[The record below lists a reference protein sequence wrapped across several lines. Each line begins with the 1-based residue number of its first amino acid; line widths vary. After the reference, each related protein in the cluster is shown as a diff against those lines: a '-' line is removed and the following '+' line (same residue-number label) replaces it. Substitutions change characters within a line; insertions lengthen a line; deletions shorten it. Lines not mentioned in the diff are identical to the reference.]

1 MNISKSLL
9 GLLKQIGLGHW
20 GQKLG
25 WSAIKQAIRSEF
37 PRVQNVSTDSLAAW
51 LEQPEAEQPILLD
64 IRTSAEY
71 AVSHLPG
78 ARLVSPEQQDFTDL
92 NLPDLDSQIV
102 TYCSVGYRSAAIAE
116 RLQRAGYTNV
126 MNLEGSIF
134 QWANEGHPVYRNG
147 EAVQQVHPYNP
158 FWGQLLDQAL
168 HADTPARS
176 ESVAQDKMD

>member
-1 MNISKSLL
+1 MKISKSLL
-9 GLLKQIGLGHW
+9 GLLKQIGLGRW

-25 WSAIKQAIRSEF
+25 WLAIKQAIRSEF
-37 PRVQNVSTDSLAAW
+37 PRVQNVSPNSLAAW
-51 LEQPEAEQPILLD
+51 LERPEAEQPLLLD
-64 IRTSAEY
+64 TRTAAEY

-78 ARLVSPEQQDFTDL
+78 ARLVHPEEDFTDL
-92 NLPDLDSQIV
+92 NLPNLNSQIV

-116 RLQRAGYTNV
+116 RLQRAGYTHV

-158 FWGQLLDQAL
+158 FWGQLLDQAF
-168 HADTPARS
+168 HADTPPRS
-176 ESVAQDKMD
+176 KSVAQDKMD